1 MSSNI
6 LHIAKFGGLALSL
19 ALLFSACSSKSDIDK
34 TPDEPGTSKEVKS
47 KSEAKSQRN
56 SNDDMSYTNSKS
68 ANRDTHLHGERNTHP
83 SYSDE
88 SDTYVKD
95 REVKFDIGRDLTITK
110 SGPYIR
116 YPRFPQYEPKM
127 LNEGAKGIAI
137 ANSIPYTCILLG
149 EVEGRDSSDGR
160 AAPSFEEIRE
170 GALNDLRN
178 ATMDLVDS
186 QRDKVVI
193 TPTKEAMT
201 CETMIGENQYEES
214 NCTSWTKIPNNGK
227 ILYYRIHANVYACG
241 R

>member
-1 MSSNI
+1 MSSKI

-88 SDTYVKD
+88 GDTYVKD

-137 ANSIPYTCILLG
+137 ANSVPYTCILLG

-170 GALNDLRN
+170 GTLNDLRN
-178 ATMDLVDS
+178 HATELVYNDS
-186 QRDKVVI
+186 RILVSL
-193 TPTKEAMT
+193 TKEAMT
-201 CETMIGENQYEES
+201 CEMMLDDGKFEERD
-214 NCTSWTKIPNNGK
+214 CTSWSVIPNNGR
-227 ILYYRIHANVYACG
+227 ILSYRIHANVFECPG
-241 R
+241 K